1 MVGNKIIFS
10 YEVEKQPSRGVL
22 RKRRSENMQKIY
34 RRTPMPKCD
43 FNKVV
48 KQLYWNHISAWLFSC
63 KFAAYFQNVFSSEH
77 LWSAASGSISWRL
90 KQWKKKSCKQPFPI
104 FDKSSLFN
112 FCIFLYTLYI
122 LSSVYYIIFLQEE
135 ILLSVTKLLQK
146 DTNFE

>member
-10 YEVEKQPSRGVL
+10 YEEEKQPSRGVL

-43 FNKVV
+43 FNKVAS
-48 KQLYWNHISAWLFSC
+48 QLYWNHISAWLFSC

-122 LSSVYYIIFLQEE
+122 LSSVYIILLQEE